1 LLGSVLANKVAN
13 SRQDDID
20 VLDTQMA
27 EIKKDEP
34 AAEVSSCLT
43 EEATNVSS
51 GGATLNGTVN
61 ANNLDAIVTFEY
73 GTTTGYFYSNSA
85 YPWTVTGNTP
95 THVSA
100 DIWRLLPATV
110 YHFRLKAVNSLDTIY
125 SEDATFTTLEINP
138 VNFNPDL
145 TYGSVSDI
153 DGNTYKTI
161 QIGTQTWMA
170 ENLKTTKY
178 NDGTAIPK
186 IKGSNAWG
194 ALTTGAYCNYNNFE
208 AYSPIYGRL
217 YNWYV
222 GASTNPQNVCPS
234 GWHVPSDAEWT
245 VLIDYL
251 GGESVAGDKLKEAG
265 SAHWPEYYTGAT
277 NESGFTAL
285 PGGLRN
291 QPASFSDEGAHGYW
305 WLSAESDVEYGAIYG
320 LRYGGEEFSSYF
332 YKDGGLS
339 VRCMKDN

>member
-1 LLGSVLANKVAN
+1 MKDIIRISGLLLTIILVQSC
-13 SRQDDID
+13 
-20 VLDTQMA
+20 
-27 EIKKDEP
+27 KKDEP
-34 AAEVSSCLT
+34 AENVSSCLT
-43 EEATNVSS
+43 KEATNVSAI
-51 GGATLNGTVN
+51 GAILNGTVN
-61 ANNLDAIVTFEY
+61 ANDLSTIVTFEY
-73 GTTTGYFYSNSA
+73 GTTTSYFLQWFA
-85 YPWTVTGNTP
+85 YQEVTGHTP
-95 THVSA
+95 TPVSA
-100 DIWRLLPATV
+100 GIWNLLPGTI
-110 YHFRLKAVNSLDTIY
+110 YHFRLKAVNSLGTIY

-145 TYGSVSDI
+145 IYGSVSDI

-194 ALTTGAYCNYNNFE
+194 ALTTGAYCDYNNFA

-234 GWHVPSDAEWT
+234 GWHVPSDTEWT

-251 GGESVAGDKLKEAG
+251 GGESVAGDKLREYG
-265 SAHWPEYYTGAT
+265 SAHWPEYYYGAT

-291 QPASFSDEGAHGYW
+291 KPNSFTGVGIQAIL
-305 WLSAESDVEYGAIYG
+305 WLSTEYDADNAEFYNMLYFGDMN
-320 LRYGGEEFSSYF
+320 GGYCT
-332 YKDGGLS
+332 KDGGFS
-339 VRCMKDN
+339 VRCLKDN